1 MPLLTSLI
9 SHQVWLQRT
18 ASGEVKDLAPFIQQM
33 RDEVKRQVLLFGDE
47 TAERQRDLPSCCGNL
62 SKH

>member
-33 RDEVKRQVLLFGDE
+33 RDEVKRQVLLFGDDSR
-47 TAERQRDLPSCCGNL
+47 TAARLTIMLR
-62 SKH
+62 